1 MEWRM
6 ETQGDN
12 SQSIIMCLLSHQL
25 YFSTVAIIC
34 DVEFRKGH
42 VPGTVLLPYLT
53 LKPNRANQQ
62 KMITKKIQKT
72 KNHHPSVHPSPT
84 TDQTEYG

>member
-1 MEWRM
+1 M

-72 KNHHPSVHPSPT
+72 KNQT
-84 TDQTEYG
+84 TDHGNTLNMDRSGYVPRFS